1 MPARRNLAILGF
13 GGHARSVADIALAAG
28 FERLIFI
35 DAAAREG
42 EAFAGFPALAAPPQD
57 LGADWVW
64 VSAIGDNARRAAAPS
79 LLAHLDLAQVISPRA
94 HLGVDA
100 VLGAGCV
107 VGHFAHI
114 GPAARVGEGCII
126 NTGAIV
132 EHECEI
138 GAYAH
143 ISVNATVAGRSR
155 VGARTMIGAGAV
167 VIDGVRVGDDAM
179 IGAGCVVVCDL
190 PDPGIYVGAPA
201 RRVR

>member
-35 DAAAREG
+35 DAAAQAG
-42 EAFAGFPALAAPPQD
+42 EAFAGFPALSAPPKE
-57 LGADWVW
+57 LGPDWVW
-64 VSAIGDNARRAAAPS
+64 ISAIGDNARRANTPS
-79 LLAHLDLAQVISPRA
+79 PLPNLELAQVISPRA
-94 HLGVDA
+94 HIGVGA
-100 VLGAGCV
+100 ALGAGCV

-132 EHECEI
+132 EHECEV

-143 ISVNATVAGRSR
+143 ISVNATVAGRSS

-167 VIDGVRVGDDAM
+167 VIDGVRVGDDVM
-179 IGAGCVVVCDL
+179 IGAGCCVVCDL